1 MANNKMTASQIKK
14 MKDIINDP
22 IKWAQAFIRIYDAS
36 KKQDTPWI
44 ARWYQGEALRD
55 KSLRKVL
62 RQGRRTGKCLPGWVK
77 ILDPTT
83 GKLNT
88 VEEIYNNKKCNLVT
102 MNKDYKLEKHKTN
115 IIFKNGIKKVYR
127 IKLESGREIDA
138 TDNHPL
144 YSRCGWTEIKKL
156 IPVLLQA
163 MAYSNPSGKQNTFA
177 GQVFPE
183 LVMVECKK
191 DKIPLSYVNA
201 FEEPVSVWGNK
212 PKVVTRSIY
221 KLLEYVNC
229 MDDAY
234 ELPIIHRVCFATNY
248 MKKEEF
254 KKEELKKGVWVKK
267 FSELTEMCAGW
278 LKE

>member
-88 VEEIYNNKKCNLVT
+88 VEEIYNNKKCNLVI

-138 TDNHPL
+138 TDNHLL

-156 IPVLLQA
+156 IPGNYVA
-163 MAYSNPSGKQNTFA
+163 VP
-177 GQVFPE
+177 
-183 LVMVECKK
+183 
-191 DKIPLSYVNA
+191 KILNY
-201 FEEPVSVWGNK
+201 FGNK
-212 PKVVTRSIY
+212 TM
-221 KLLEYVNC
+221 N
-229 MDDAY
+229 
-234 ELPIIHRVCFATNY
+234 
-248 MKKEEF
+248 
-254 KKEELKKGVWVKK
+254 LKKIKDLALNSSKECVSKDI
-267 FSELTEMCAGW
+267 FEL
-278 LKE
+278 

>member
-88 VEEIYNNKKCNLVT
+88 VEEI
-102 MNKDYKLEKHKTN
+102 
-115 IIFKNGIKKVYR
+115 
-127 IKLESGREIDA
+127 
-138 TDNHPL
+138 
-144 YSRCGWTEIKKL
+144 
-156 IPVLLQA
+156 
-163 MAYSNPSGKQNTFA
+163 
-177 GQVFPE
+177 
-183 LVMVECKK
+183 
-191 DKIPLSYVNA
+191 
-201 FEEPVSVWGNK
+201 
-212 PKVVTRSIY
+212 
-221 KLLEYVNC
+221 
-229 MDDAY
+229 
-234 ELPIIHRVCFATNY
+234 
-248 MKKEEF
+248 
-254 KKEELKKGVWVKK
+254 
-267 FSELTEMCAGW
+267 
-278 LKE
+278 